1 MILMNDFKAESE
13 HLRESI
19 LKATQRVI
27 DSGWYVLGEEVKQFE
42 SQWAKACKVSNAIGV
57 GNGMDALEIA
67 LRALEIGPGDEVIT
81 TPMSAFA
88 TVLAIYRSG
97 ATPVLADIESNTALL
112 SLQSVKRCITKRTK
126 AILLVHLYGQLLNV
140 ESWKDYCDNNG
151 IHLIEDCAQSHLAK
165 SNGHYAGSFG
175 TAGAYSF
182 YPTKNLSSFGD
193 AGVLITD
200 DDEVALKASR
210 LRNYG
215 QRVKYFHSELG
226 LNSRLDEIHAAIL
239 LERLKWLD
247 EFTERRKKIALTY
260 HSGIVNSAVTMLDLP
275 DSIDSHVYHLFVITC
290 TDRDALQKHLHNN
303 DIQTLIHYPVPI
315 HFQEPCLSIGR
326 DPNGLLISE
335 EHAKNCLSLPCH
347 PQLSDEDVQKVIK
360 AVNDF

>member
-1 MILMNDFKAESE
+1 MLKIATWNVNSVNARLP
-13 HLRESI
+13 HL
-19 LKATQRVI
+19 
-27 DSGWYVLGEEVKQFE
+27 
-42 SQWAKACKVSNAIGV
+42 
-57 GNGMDALEIA
+57 
-67 LRALEIGPGDEVIT
+67 
-81 TPMSAFA
+81 
-88 TVLAIYRSG
+88 
-97 ATPVLADIESNTALL
+97 
-112 SLQSVKRCITKRTK
+112 
-126 AILLVHLYGQLLNV
+126 
-140 ESWKDYCDNNG
+140 
-151 IHLIEDCAQSHLAK
+151 
-165 SNGHYAGSFG
+165 
-175 TAGAYSF
+175 
-182 YPTKNLSSFGD
+182 
-193 AGVLITD
+193 
-200 DDEVALKASR
+200 
-210 LRNYG
+210 
-215 QRVKYFHSELG
+215 
-226 LNSRLDEIHAAIL
+226 
-239 LERLKWLD
+239 LKWLD